1 MSPVERR
8 PLYVGLAAL
17 AAILVAAIVIAV
29 VISGTDRNAG
39 HVVSAPREGRHS
51 AVLDLVSGAGE
62 VTVRSKD
69 LGDQLYRI
77 STPDGTGQVPRVD
90 ERDDVATVRLHSVAG
105 DGDGQASV
113 EILLSS
119 AVTWTVRL
127 DAGASALR
135 MDLRDG
141 PVAGVEVTRG
151 VSSAELWL
159 SRPPSLSERGT
170 VPVRETGGA
179 GTFAV
184 HLPSGVPVRARLD
197 GGAASATVDGTTRS
211 GLPGGAQLGS
221 SDPSGG
227 YDIDA
232 VGGVSTLR
240 VDRF

>member
-17 AAILVAAIVIAV
+17 AAIVVAAIVIAV
-29 VISGTDRNAG
+29 VITGTDRDAG
-39 HVVSAPREGRHS
+39 HVASAPRDGRRS

-90 ERDDVATVRLHSVAG
+90 ERDGVATVRLDSVG
-105 DGDGQASV
+105 GGGDGQASV

>member
-8 PLYVGLAAL
+8 PLYLGLAAL

-29 VISGTDRNAG
+29 VIAGTDRNAG
-39 HVVSAPREGRHS
+39 HVASAPRDGRHS
-51 AVLDLVSGAGE
+51 AVLDLVSGVGA
-62 VTVRSKD
+62 VTVRATD

-77 STPDGTGQVPRVD
+77 STPDGSGLVPRVD
-90 ERDDVATVRLHSVAG
+90 QRDDVATVRLDPVSG
-105 DGDGQASV
+105 DRAPSV

-141 PVAGVEVTRG
+141 PVAGVDVTRG

-159 SRPPSLSERGT
+159 PQPPSLSQGRA
-170 VPVRETGGA
+170 VPVREAGGA
-179 GTFAV
+179 GTFTV
-184 HLPSGVPVRARLD
+184 HLPAGVPVRARLA

-221 SDPSGG
+221 ADPSGG

-240 VDRF
+240 VDRSR